1 MELLSDPQTWLSLV
15 MLAAL
20 EIVLG
25 IDNIIFL
32 AVLVDRLPQTQ
43 RKSARLLGLGF
54 AMLTRIG
61 LLFGITWL
69 ATLRTPLFSV
79 LGIEITGRDLILFA
93 GGAFLIVKSIMEIHD
108 TIAGKTNEGKPGMIN
123 SFWLIIAQI

>member
-1 MELLSDPQTWLSLV
+1 MELLSDPQTWLSFV
-15 MLAAL
+15 TLAAL

-32 AVLVDRLPQTQ
+32 VVLVDRLPQAQ

-61 LLFGITWL
+61 LLFAITWL

-79 LGIEITGRDLILFA
+79 LGLEITARDLILFS
-93 GGAFLIVKSIMEIHD
+93 GGAFLVVKSIMEI
-108 TIAGKTNEGKPGMIN
+108 NETFAVERSDREP
-123 SFWLIIAQI
+123 